1 MTHYY
6 PGPSISLS
14 LYAHQLKLSLRSQ
27 PVTTQVDPGAHF
39 VSTCATCEEEGSG
52 VLLPGLLL
60 GGDAW
65 RDLLGD
71 LTGLWDRL
79 HAI

>member
-14 LYAHQLKLSLRSQ
+14 LYVHQPKVRLLSQ

-39 VSTCATCEEEGSG
+39 LSTCATCEEEGSG
-52 VLLPGLLL
+52 VLLPWLLL
-60 GGDAW
+60 GGIPGGTCWA
-65 RDLLGD
+65 
-71 LTGLWDRL
+71 TSQDRL

>member
-6 PGPSISLS
+6 PSPSISLS
-14 LYAHQLKLSLRSQ
+14 LYAHQLKVSLLSQ

-39 VSTCATCEEEGSG
+39 VSTCATCEEEGSA

-65 RDLLGD
+65 RDLFGK